1 MKLVTFFLA
10 EEYKT
15 GILEAGKIREIK
27 NKDGSQL
34 QMLDLID
41 LASPSGQTPDFSL
54 IETLAQG
61 QEFDLDEVK
70 IMAPIRYPRRNL
82 FCLGLN
88 YVDHAKEVSFK
99 EGKEPELPKFP
110 IYFSKIAWP
119 ALEDDGSIDYDS
131 TITEM
136 LDYEVELAVI
146 IGREGKNISKE
157 DALNYVFGY
166 TIAND
171 ISARNVQRKH
181 GQWFKGKSLDG
192 YAPMG
197 PYILT
202 ADQLKDPDNLN
213 LKCYVNEEARQD
225 SNTNQMIFSLA
236 EVISDLSKGL
246 TLQRGDIILTG
257 TPAGVGLGF
266 KPYKFL
272 NPGDTVRCEI
282 EGLGSLITYIR

>member
-1 MKLVTFFLA
+1 MKLVTFLA
-10 EEYKT
+10 GKEYKT
-15 GILEAGKIREIK
+15 GILKEDKIIEIK
-27 NKDGSQL
+27 KEAGSQL

-41 LASPSGQTPDFSL
+41 LASPAGQKPDFSL
-54 IETLAQG
+54 LEELGQG
-61 QEFDLDEVK
+61 QEFTLDQVK

-88 YVDHAKEVSFK
+88 YIDHAKEVSFK
-99 EGKEPELPKFP
+99 DGQEPELPKFP
-110 IYFSKIAWP
+110 VYFSKIAWP
-119 ALEDDGSIDYDS
+119 ALEEAGTIDYDES
-131 TITEM
+131 ITKM

-146 IGREGKNISKE
+146 IGREGKNISQE
-157 DALNYVFGY
+157 DAISYVFGY

-181 GQWFKGKSLDG
+181 GQWFKGKSIDG

-202 ADQLKDPDNLN
+202 ADQVKNPDNLD
-213 LKCYVNEEARQD
+213 LKTYVNDELRQD
-225 SNTNQMIFSLA
+225 SNTKQMIFSLS

-246 TLQRGDIILTG
+246 TLQKGDIILTG

-272 NPGDTVRCEI
+272 NPGDIVRCEI
-282 EGLGSLITYIR
+282 EELGSLTTYIR